1 VAKEGGP
8 SVDIVSIHS
17 FDATVQMMENVV
29 VERKPS
35 AANGNNSVVVAA
47 LGDALAN
54 THFYTGSGMSIG
66 MCYVISFLI
75 RAILIKRTEKNA
87 NALSQILDEQ

>member
-1 VAKEGGP
+1 VNIDENGDPLPPNEVTEEGGP

-17 FDATVQMMENVV
+17 FNATVQMMENVA

-35 AANGNNSVVVAA
+35 AATGINSVVVAA

-54 THFYTGSGMSIG
+54 THFYTGGGMSIG
-66 MCYVISFLI
+66 M
-75 RAILIKRTEKNA
+75 
-87 NALSQILDEQ
+87 